1 MTRRTDKI
9 GFSQRVRLEW
19 LEQTAN
25 LILAGNDRAAVNEA
39 LQELLK
45 DKVSVGG
52 QAKRGNREKI
62 ITILLKTWLT
72 VPSELKSLRIEGLEL
87 LKRVPRRDHLAIH
100 WGMVMAVYPFWSGVA
115 TQTGRLL
122 RLQGSAAAAHVQ
134 RRVREQY
141 GERETVSR
149 AARRVL
155 RSYLDWGVLQETGTK
170 GIYTAGKTLA
180 VNDSPLIGWLA
191 EAFLHTRANGSAP
204 LKDLIDSP
212 NFFPFRI
219 KPIHA
224 ESLMAASSRLDI
236 VRHGLDDDLVI
247 LRKLARS
254 ATQETLFEKD
264 EQQKRLI

>member
-1 MTRRTDKI
+1 MTRRTDQI

-19 LEQTAN
+19 LAQTAN
-25 LILAGNDRAAVNEA
+25 LVLAGNDKAAINEA

-52 QAKRGNREKI
+52 LSKGSNRNK
-62 ITILLKTWLT
+62 TISILRKVWVTTPEELIPLRNDGLSFLSTQSSSLT
-72 VPSELKSLRIEGLEL
+72 PH
-87 LKRVPRRDHLAIH
+87 HLSIAIH
-100 WGMVMAVYPFWSGVA
+100 WGMVMAVYPFWSCVA

-155 RSYLDWGVLQETGTK
+155 RSYLDWGVLKETGAK
-170 GIYTAGKTLA
+170 GIYSAGATLA
-180 VNDSPLIGWLA
+180 IDDSRLIAWLA
-191 EAFLHTRANGSAP
+191 EASLHARANGSAP

-212 NFFPFRI
+212 SFFPFRI
-219 KPIHA
+219 KPVRA
-224 ESLMAASSRLDI
+224 ENLVAASSRLDLL
-236 VRHGLDDDLVI
+236 RHGLDDDLI
-247 LRKLARS
+247 MLRKQTTKGGAP
-254 ATQETLFEKD
+254 
-264 EQQKRLI
+264 

>member
-1 MTRRTDKI
+1 MIIRTDQI

-25 LILAGNDRAAVNEA
+25 LVLAGNDKTGITDA

-45 DKVSVGG
+45 DKVSIGG
-52 QAKRGNREKI
+52 QAERGNREKI
-62 ITILLKTWLT
+62 ISILLKTWLT
-72 VPSELKSLRIEGLEL
+72 VPSGRETLRAEGLEL
-87 LKRVPRRDHLAIH
+87 LKLVPQRDHLAIH

-115 TQTGRLL
+115 VQVGRLL

-155 RSYLDWGVLQETGTK
+155 RSYLDWGVLQESGTK
-170 GIYTAGKTLA
+170 GIYTSGMRLA
-180 VNDSPLIGWLA
+180 VEDARLIAWLT
-191 EAFLHTRANGSAP
+191 ESSLHTRANGSVP
-204 LKDLIDSP
+204 LKELIDAP
-212 NFFPFRI
+212 NLFPFQI

-224 ESLMAASSRLDI
+224 EGLVAASSRLDI
-236 VRHGLDDDLVI
+236 LRHGLDEDLVM
-247 LRKLARS
+247 LRKS
-254 ATQETLFEKD
+254 ST
-264 EQQKRLI
+264 KRDSP